1 MRSPISKPEPTTT
14 IDRRGRAAAMAEGA
28 DRPRRPLEPLLSA
41 RELAD
46 ILGVNPN
53 YVYEQA
59 ADGRLPSYKIGGNR
73 RFRAS
78 EVEEWLRGCRQPSIR
93 HPLGAL
99 GRER

>member
-1 MRSPISKPEPTTT
+1 M
-14 IDRRGRAAAMAEGA
+14 
-28 DRPRRPLEPLLSA
+28 EPLLSA

-46 ILGVNPN
+46 ILGVNLN

-78 EVEEWLRGCRQPSIR
+78 EVEEWLRGCRQPSGR
-93 HPLGAL
+93 HRLAGL
-99 GRER
+99 GRQS